1 MSKKQVQPAATGAK
15 PQLLQPRT
23 MRHADSEICA
33 TMLRIAPIG
42 EYDGWHNY
50 QPRRDG
56 AITEATVQEWL
67 SKLHTWEPPTYGG
80 REGAAKA
87 AREAMHHD

>member
-1 MSKKQVQPAATGAK
+1 MSKNQVQPAADAK

-23 MRHADSEICA
+23 MHHADSEICA

-50 QPRRDG
+50 IPKRDG
-56 AITEATVQEWL
+56 EITEEMVAEWL
-67 SKLHTWEPPTYGG
+67 SKLHTWEPKTYGG

-87 AREAMHHD
+87 AREAMQS